1 MTDTLPAEFGV
12 RAVTG
17 RDKLSHM
24 EGIRGA
30 KLAATVLL
38 VRDSVLGMEVYVQER
53 VAEMPTFPNT
63 TVFPGGSLDERDLGL
78 GDGVEA
84 ARWAELLGVE
94 ANLSHGLVM
103 AAVREVFEETG
114 ILMARDAAGDLISD
128 SSSYQPAR
136 QRLESHEL
144 SFTDFLRDNDLTV
157 ATDLLYPY
165 ARWVG
170 PGAVNPQFDTFS
182 FVAEVPPGQMPKGD
196 TREASSTG
204 WFLPSVI
211 LGGWKTGLLRLVIP
225 TWSQLNALS
234 QFRTVADLEETLVDV
249 DMTPIIGDPTD
260 PWFAEF
266 FLHGDIPE
274 RF

>member
-1 MTDTLPAEFGV
+1 MVATL
-12 RAVTG
+12 RAAFEAKAPTEKA
-17 RDKLSHM
+17 KLADM

-38 VRDSVLGMEVYVQER
+38 VRDAPLGMEVYVQER
-53 VAEMPTFPNT
+53 VADMPTFPNT
-63 TVFPGGSLDERDLGL
+63 TVFPGGGLDERDLGF

-84 ARWAELLGVE
+84 ARWAGLLGVD
-94 ANLSHGLVM
+94 ADLAHGLVM

-114 ILMARDAAGDLISD
+114 ILMARDSSGALICD
-128 SSSYQPAR
+128 ATPYHPAR
-136 QRLESHEL
+136 ARLESHEL
-144 SFTDFLRDNDLTV
+144 AFTDFLREEELTV
-157 ATDLLYPY
+157 ATDLLRPF

-170 PGAVNPQFDTFS
+170 PGSVDPKFDAFS
-182 FVAEVPPGQMPKGD
+182 FVAQVPPGQMPKGD

-234 QFRTVADLEETLVDV
+234 EFRTVADLEATLVNV

>member
-1 MTDTLPAEFGV
+1 
-12 RAVTG
+12 
-17 RDKLSHM
+17 M

-38 VRDSVLGMEVYVQER
+38 VRDSALGMEVYVQER

-63 TVFPGGSLDERDLGL
+63 TVFPGGVLDERDLGD

-84 ARWAELLGVE
+84 QRWSTLLQIE
-94 ANLSHGLVM
+94 PAIAHGLVM

-114 ILMARDAAGDLISD
+114 ILLARHRTGELVSDAVQ
-128 SSSYQPAR
+128 YHYAR
-136 QRLESHEL
+136 PLLENHEL
-144 SFTDFLRDNDLTV
+144 AFTDFLHDNDLTV
-157 ATDLLYPY
+157 ATDLLYPF

-170 PGAVNPQFDTFS
+170 PGPVAPKFDAFS
-182 FVAEVPPGQMPKGD
+182 FVAQAPLGQMPDGA
-196 TREASSTG
+196 TREAASTG

-225 TWSQLNALS
+225 TWAQLTALTE
-234 QFRTVADLEETLVDV
+234 FHTVADLEASLINV
-249 DMTPIIGDPTD
+249 DMTPIIGDPDD
-260 PWFAEF
+260 PFFDEF
-266 FLHGDIPE
+266 FLYGDLPE

>member
-1 MTDTLPAEFGV
+1 
-12 RAVTG
+12 
-17 RDKLSHM
+17 M

-38 VRDSVLGMEVYVQER
+38 VRDSPLGLEVYVQER

-63 TVFPGGSLDERDLGL
+63 TVFPGGGLDERDLGY

-84 ARWAELLGVE
+84 ERWSRLLDIE
-94 ANLSHGLVM
+94 PDIAHGLVM

-114 ILMARDAAGDLISD
+114 ILLARIRTGQLVSDAGP
-128 SSSYQPAR
+128 YQSAR
-136 QRLESHEL
+136 PLLENKEL
-144 SFTDFLRDNDLTV
+144 AFTDFLRDNELTI
-157 ATDLLYPY
+157 ATDLLYPF

-170 PGAVNPQFDTFS
+170 PGPHNPKFDTFS
-182 FVAEVPPGQMPKGD
+182 FVVRAPLGQMPLGD

-204 WFLPSVI
+204 WFLPSLI
-211 LGGWKTGLLRLVIP
+211 LTGWKTGLLRLVIP
-225 TWSQLNALS
+225 TWSQLNALAE
-234 QFRTVADLEETLVDV
+234 FRTVDDLEASLIDV

-260 PWFAEF
+260 PWFDEF
-266 FLHGDIPE
+266 FLHGDVPE

>member
-1 MTDTLPAEFGV
+1 M
-12 RAVTG
+12 
-17 RDKLSHM
+17 K
-24 EGIRGA
+24 GIRGA

-38 VRDSVLGMEVYVQER
+38 VRDSAVGMEVYVQER

-63 TVFPGGSLDERDLGL
+63 TVFPGGGLDERDLGY
-78 GDGVEA
+78 GDGIEC
-84 ARWAELLGVE
+84 ARWGNLLGVE
-94 ANLSHGLVM
+94 PDLAHGLVM

-114 ILMARDAAGDLISD
+114 ILMARDAAGNLISD
-128 SSSYQPAR
+128 AVPYHPAR
-136 QRLESHEL
+136 VPLESHEL
-144 SFTDFLRDNDLTV
+144 SFTDFLRDNDLKV
-157 ATDLLYPY
+157 ATDLLYPF

-170 PGAVNPQFDTFS
+170 PGATNPKFDTFS
-182 FVAEVPPGQMPKGD
+182 FVAEVPLGQMPKGD

-234 QFRTVADLEETLVDV
+234 QFRTVAELEDTLSNV

-260 PWFAEF
+260 PWFADF